1 MMSLPSRRGAAR
13 GMEPAVWLAG
23 AAVASL
29 ILMLLGTL
37 AAVLKEG
44 LAVFW
49 PGHVAQVRLADGRWF
64 LGEPAGG
71 QVDPATG
78 VRSTLWKTGNR
89 EWDPQRQDFRWLAE
103 DELAEVAWPA
113 DAVLLERR
121 ENGNFYGFLRRVEGP
136 RLEAADA
143 SAAADLWTHFRQ
155 AVAVVRQAEA
165 AEILPLARQVAQATQ
180 RLRALKRQL
189 RKAEYRLRRSA
200 ADRGREGP
208 ARPGQEEVER
218 LKAQSEQVAHEAQE
232 LMNQQNAR
240 TAELRHNVA
249 VFERG
254 PGEVCRI
261 PLADIVRACRPN
273 RMGLAEKVAWYAGHV
288 KDLLVQW
295 PRESNTEGG
304 LFPAIFGT
312 VLLVFLMSVLC
323 FPVGVLAGIYL
334 GEYARQGLL
343 VRVVRVAVNNLA
355 GIPSIVYGMFGLG
368 FFVYTVGKTVDRL
381 AFPEWAEVG
390 QPVFGTGGVLWAALT
405 LGLLTAPV
413 VIVATEEALRA
424 LPRAVREGSYALGA
438 TQWQTLT
445 RVLLPMASPGI
456 MTGFILAMARAAGEV
471 APLMLTGAV
480 KLVSDLAIDS
490 DFPYVHLD
498 RKFMHLGFHI
508 YDLGFQSPNVDASR
522 PMAYL
527 TTLVLVAVVIAL
539 TGTALLLR
547 NRMRRYYQ
555 PRSL

>member
-1 MMSLPSRRGAAR
+1 MVLGALAVVLRG
-13 GMEPAVWLAG
+13 
-23 AAVASL
+23 
-29 ILMLLGTL
+29 
-37 AAVLKEG
+37 G

-49 PGHVAQVRLADGRWF
+49 PAPLAQVRLADGRWF
-64 LGEPAGG
+64 LGEHAGR

-78 VRSTLWKTGNR
+78 AASVLWKTGNR
-89 EWDPQRQDFRWLAE
+89 EWDPQRQDFHWHPEAE
-103 DELAEVAWPA
+103 IAEVLWPA
-113 DAVLLERR
+113 HAVLLERR
-121 ENGNFYGFLRRVEGP
+121 ENGNFHGFLVGVEGP
-136 RLEAADA
+136 RLDFPAGPA
-143 SAAADLWTHFRQ
+143 SQDPQDLWARFHR
-155 AVAVVRQAEA
+155 ALAAVRQIEA
-165 AEILPLARQVAQATQ
+165 AEIAPLASQVAQSAQ
-180 RLRALKRQL
+180 KLRGLKRQL
-189 RKAEYRLRRSA
+189 RKAEYRLRHA
-200 ADRGREGP
+200 AASRD
-208 ARPGQEEVER
+208 PGGTKTLAER
-218 LKAQSEQVAHEAQE
+218 LDALRTNAQQLARQAQE
-232 LMNQQNAR
+232 LMNQKNAR
-240 TAELRHNVA
+240 AAELRQNVA

-254 PGEVCRI
+254 PGQTCRI
-261 PLADIVRACRPN
+261 PLVDVVRACRPN
-273 RMGLAEKVAWYAGHV
+273 QMSAVEKVAWYAAHL

-312 VLLVFLMSVLC
+312 VLLVFLMAILC

-343 VRVVRVAVNNLA
+343 VRIVRVAVNNMA

-381 AFPEWAEVG
+381 AFAEWAEVG
-390 QPVFGTGGVLWAALT
+390 QPVYGTGGVLWAALT

-413 VIVATEEALRA
+413 VIVATEEALRTI
-424 LPRAVREGSYALGA
+424 PRAMREGSYALGA

-445 RVLLPMASPGI
+445 RVLLPIASPGI

-522 PMAYL
+522 PMVYL
-527 TTLVLVAVVIAL
+527 TTLVLVMVVVAL
-539 TGTALLLR
+539 AGTAIVLR

-555 PRSL
+555 PQSL

>member
-1 MMSLPSRRGAAR
+1 MVGSAL
-13 GMEPAVWLAG
+13 AV
-23 AAVASL
+23 
-29 ILMLLGTL
+29 
-37 AAVLKEG
+37 VLKEG

-49 PGHVAQVRLADGRWF
+49 PAPVAQVGLADGQWF
-64 LGEPAGG
+64 LAEHAGR

-78 VRSTLWKTGNR
+78 VRSILWKTGNR
-89 EWDPQRQDFRWLAE
+89 EFDPHRQDFRWVAE
-103 DELAEVAWPA
+103 EEIAQTAWPA
-113 DAVLLERR
+113 EAVLLERR
-121 ENGNFYGFLRRVEGP
+121 ENGNFYGFLRGVEGP
-136 RLEAADA
+136 RLEPGRAPSEEDPW
-143 SAAADLWTHFRQ
+143 SALQGALAM
-155 AVAVVRQAEA
+155 VRRAEA
-165 AEILPLARQVAQATQ
+165 AEILPLASQIDQATQ

-189 RKAEYRLRRSA
+189 RKAEYRLWRA
-200 ADRGREGP
+200 AGGT
-208 ARPGQEEVER
+208 ARPPQALQGEVDR
-218 LKAQSEQVAHEAQE
+218 LRAQADEVAHQAQE
-232 LMNQQNAR
+232 LMDQKNAR
-240 TAELRHNVA
+240 TAALRQNVA

-254 PGEVCRI
+254 PGQLCRI
-261 PLADIVRACRPN
+261 ALVDIVRACRPN
-273 RMGLAEKVAWYAGHV
+273 RMGLAEKVAWYAAHV
-288 KDLLVQW
+288 KDLLVLW

-334 GEYARQGLL
+334 GEYARQGPL

-368 FFVYTVGKTVDRL
+368 FFIYTVGKAVDRL

-413 VIVATEEALRA
+413 VIVATEEALRSI
-424 LPRAVREGSYALGA
+424 PRAVREGSCALGA
-438 TQWQTLT
+438 TPWQTLT
-445 RVLLPMASPGI
+445 RLLLPMASPGI
-456 MTGFILAMARAAGEV
+456 LTGFILAMARAAGEV

-480 KLVSDLAIDS
+480 KLVSDLAIDG

-522 PMAYL
+522 PMVYL
-527 TTLVLVAVVIAL
+527 TTLVLVLVVVAL

-555 PRSL
+555 PQSL

>member
-1 MMSLPSRRGAAR
+1 MNSPLGTGRPANTT
-13 GMEPAVWLAG
+13 EPAVWVG
-23 AAVASL
+23 GTAVASL
-29 ILMLLGTL
+29 ILMLAGAL
-37 AAVLKEG
+37 AVVLKEG

-49 PGHVAQVRLADGRWF
+49 PAAVAQVWLGDGRWF
-64 LGEPAGG
+64 LGEQAGR

-78 VRSTLWKTGNR
+78 VQSILWKTGNR
-89 EWDPQRQDFRWLAE
+89 EWDPQRQDFRWARA
-103 DELAEVAWPA
+103 DEVAQMVWPA
-113 DAVLLERR
+113 DAVLVERR
-121 ENGNFYGFLRRVEGP
+121 ENGNFYGFLQGVEGP
-136 RLEAADA
+136 RLEKADDQ
-143 SAAADLWTHFRQ
+143 SGDPWPRFRE
-155 AVAVVRQAEA
+155 ALAVVRRAEA
-165 AEILPLARQVAQATQ
+165 GEIVPLTRQVAQATQ
-180 RLRALKRQL
+180 RLRFLKKQL
-189 RKAEYRLRRSA
+189 RKAEYELRRAA
-200 ADRGREGP
+200 ADAPATQPGP
-208 ARPGQEEVER
+208 SQEAVAS
-218 LKAQSEQVAHEAQE
+218 LQAQSEQVAHQAQE
-232 LMNQQNAR
+232 LMNEQNAR
-240 TAELRHNVA
+240 TAELRKNVA

-254 PGEVCRI
+254 PGLICRI
-261 PLADIVRACRPN
+261 PLADIVRACHPN
-273 RMGLAEKVAWYAGHV
+273 RMGLVEKVSWYAAHL

-295 PRESNTEGG
+295 PREANTEGG

-334 GEYARQGLL
+334 GEYARQGPV

-368 FFVYTVGKTVDRL
+368 FFVYTVGKAVDRL
-381 AFPEWAEVG
+381 AFPEWAEVA

-413 VIVATEEALRA
+413 VIVATEEALRTI
-424 LPRAVREGSYALGA
+424 PRAVREGSYALGA
-438 TQWQTLT
+438 TQWQTLA
-445 RVLLPMASPGI
+445 RLLLPMASPGI

-480 KLVSDLAIDS
+480 KLVSDLAIDG
-490 DFPYVHLD
+490 DFPYLHLD

-522 PMAYL
+522 PMVYL
-527 TTLVLVAVVIAL
+527 TTLVLVVVVVAL
-539 TGTALLLR
+539 TGTALVLR

>member
-1 MMSLPSRRGAAR
+1 MSSGLCPRRQVHST
-13 GMEPAVWLAG
+13 EPAVWLAG

-29 ILMLLGTL
+29 LLMLAGTL
-37 AAVLKEG
+37 GVVLEEG
-44 LAVFW
+44 LTVFW
-49 PGHVAQVRLADGRWF
+49 PARVAQVQLGDGNWF
-64 LGEPAGG
+64 LGEQAGR

-78 VRSTLWKTGNR
+78 IRSVLWKTGNR
-89 EWDPQRQDFRWLAE
+89 EWDPQRQDFRWTSQ
-103 DELAEVAWPA
+103 DEIADLTWPA
-113 DAVLLERR
+113 EAVLLERR
-121 ENGNFYGFLRRVEGP
+121 ENGNFYGFFRGVEGP
-136 RLEAADA
+136 RLEP
-143 SAAADLWTHFRQ
+143 
-155 AVAVVRQAEA
+155 AEA
-165 AEILPLARQVAQATQ
+165 GSGKAPWARLREALAVIRRAEVTEILPLARQVAHATQ
-180 RLRALKRQL
+180 RLRALKRKL
-189 RKAEYRLRRSA
+189 RKAEYAFRPSA
-200 ADRGREGP
+200 DGVANHAQGT
-208 ARPGQEEVER
+208 QEELQNLR
-218 LKAQSEQVAHEAQE
+218 AQSEQLAHQAQE

-240 TAELRHNVA
+240 TAELRQNVA

-254 PGEVCRI
+254 PGQTCRI
-261 PLADIVRACRPN
+261 PLVDIVRACRPN
-273 RMGLAEKVAWYAGHV
+273 RMGLGEKVAWYAAHV
-288 KDLLVQW
+288 KDLLVLW

-323 FPVGVLAGIYL
+323 FPLGVLAGIYL
-334 GEYARQGLL
+334 GEYARQGPL

-355 GIPSIVYGMFGLG
+355 GIPSIVYGIFGLG
-368 FFVYTVGKTVDRL
+368 FFVYTVGKAVDRL

-413 VIVATEEALRA
+413 VIVATEEALRTI
-424 LPRAVREGSYALGA
+424 PRAVREGSYALGA
-438 TQWQTLT
+438 TQAQTLT
-445 RVLLPMASPGI
+445 RLLLPMASPGI

-480 KLVSDLAIDS
+480 KLVSDLAIDAA
-490 DFPYVHLD
+490 FPYLHLD

-522 PMAYL
+522 PMVYL
-527 TTLVLVAVVIAL
+527 TTLVLVMVVVAL

>member
-1 MMSLPSRRGAAR
+1 MLVGAL
-13 GMEPAVWLAG
+13 AV
-23 AAVASL
+23 
-29 ILMLLGTL
+29 
-37 AAVLKEG
+37 VLEG
-44 LAVFW
+44 GLKVFW
-49 PGHVAQVRLADGRWF
+49 PAPVAQVRLAGGRWF
-64 LGEPAGG
+64 AGQFQG
-71 QVDPATG
+71 RQLDPATG
-78 VRSTLWKTGNR
+78 AQSQLWKTGNR
-89 EWDPQRQDFRWLAE
+89 ELDPQRQDFHWFAE
-103 DELAEVAWPA
+103 DQIAETLWPA

-121 ENGNFYGFLRRVEGP
+121 ENGNFYGFLRGVEGP
-136 RLEAADA
+136 RVEPTARQGPQDAWDRFLAALE
-143 SAAADLWTHFRQ
+143 
-155 AVAVVRQAEA
+155 VVRKAEA
-165 AEILPLARQVAQATQ
+165 SEVAPLAVQVAQATQ
-180 RLRALKRQL
+180 RQRSLKAQL
-189 RKAEYRLRRSA
+189 RKTEFRLRYAGTPDAGMRPPRPKQEYL
-200 ADRGREGP
+200 DRLRAEID
-208 ARPGQEEVER
+208 R
-218 LKAQSEQVAHEAQE
+218 VAHQAQE
-232 LMNQQNAR
+232 LMNRQNDLM
-240 TAELRHNVA
+240 AELRRNVA
-249 VFERG
+249 VFEYG
-254 PGEVCRI
+254 PGQTCQI
-261 PLADIVRACRPN
+261 PLLDIVRGCRPN
-273 RMGLAEKVAWYAGHV
+273 QMGLAEKAAWYVAHV
-288 KDLLVQW
+288 KDLLLQW

-334 GEYARQGLL
+334 GEYAHPGLL
-343 VRVVRVAVNNLA
+343 VRMVRVAVNNLA

-368 FFVYTVGKTVDRL
+368 FFIYTVGKAVDRV

-413 VIVATEEALRA
+413 VIVATEEALRTI
-424 LPRAVREGSYALGA
+424 PRSLREGSYALGA

-480 KLVSDLAIDS
+480 KLVSDLAIDR
-490 DFPYVHLD
+490 DFPYLHLD

-522 PMAYL
+522 PMVYL
-527 TTLVLVAVVIAL
+527 TTLVLVLVVVFL
-539 TGTALLLR
+539 TGSALILR